1 MATLV
6 SDVERVLGRVK
17 AEPLARRVAE
27 RLRHAIYIG
36 KLQPG
41 EQLVELRIARQIGV
55 GQSSVRE
62 ALKELEHLGLVV
74 KFPNRGTF
82 VVKLSD
88 EESRQIYLVR
98 SELEGLAVRL
108 ALQQNI
114 QGATGH
120 LQQLL
125 HRMLQTAR
133 NRDFQSFIDA
143 DLEFHQA
150 IWRLSGNP
158 YLEQALLHISIRQF
172 AYYRIQAMQG
182 HTHWDMDRLVEKH
195 GEILDRLEGRTRKSS
210 GKIIDELR
218 AIVLRGLS
226 DGHEHVESGTEKRTR
241 KMKK

>member
-1 MATLV
+1 MSTLV
-6 SDVERVLGRVK
+6 SDVGTVLERVK
-17 AEPLARRVAE
+17 AQPLATRVAE
-27 RLRHAIYIG
+27 RLRHAIYMG

-41 EQLVELRIARQIGV
+41 EQLVELRLAAQMGV

-74 KFPNRGTF
+74 KYPNRGTF

-125 HRMLQTAR
+125 NRMRKTAR
-133 NRDFQSFIDA
+133 DRDFKSFIDA
-143 DLEFHQA
+143 DLDFHQA
-150 IWRLSGNP
+150 IWRLSGNA
-158 YLEQALLHISIRQF
+158 YLEEALLHISIRQF
-172 AYYRIQAMQG
+172 AYYRIQAVQG

-195 GEILDRLEGRTRKSS
+195 GEILDRLEGRTHKSS
-210 GKIIDELR
+210 GKIIHELR

-226 DGHEHVESGTEKRTR
+226 DGHEHVESATGKR
-241 KMKK
+241 KPNMKK

>member
-1 MATLV
+1 MAAFV
-6 SDVERVLGRVK
+6 SEMERALDRVK
-17 AEPLARRVAE
+17 AEPLASRVAE
-27 RLRHAIYIG
+27 RLRHAIYTG

-41 EQLVELRIARQIGV
+41 KQLVELRIARQMGV

-108 ALQQNI
+108 ALQHNI
-114 QGATGH
+114 QGATAH
-120 LQQLL
+120 LHELL
-125 HRMLQTAR
+125 SKMRKTAR
-133 NRDFQSFIDA
+133 DRDFKSFIDA

-150 IWRLSGNP
+150 IWRLSSNP

-182 HTHWDMDRLVEKH
+182 HTHWDMDRLVAKH

-226 DGHEHVESGTEKRTR
+226 DGHERMGSKAGKRV
-241 KMKK
+241 K

>member
-1 MATLV
+1 MAAFV
-6 SDVERVLGRVK
+6 SEMERVLDRVK

-27 RLRHAIYIG
+27 RLRHAIYTG

-41 EQLVELRIARQIGV
+41 EQLVELRIARQMGV

-108 ALQQNI
+108 ALQHNI
-114 QGATGH
+114 QGATAH
-120 LQQLL
+120 LHELL
-125 HRMLQTAR
+125 NKMRKTAR
-133 NRDFQSFIDA
+133 DRDFESFIDA

-150 IWRLSGNP
+150 IWRLSNNP

-182 HTHWDMDRLVEKH
+182 HTRWDMDRLVEKH

-226 DGHEHVESGTEKRTR
+226 DGHERMGSKAGKRV
-241 KMKK
+241 K

>member
-88 EESRQIYLVR
+88 EESRQ
-98 SELEGLAVRL
+98 
-108 ALQQNI
+108 
-114 QGATGH
+114 
-120 LQQLL
+120 
-125 HRMLQTAR
+125 
-133 NRDFQSFIDA
+133 
-143 DLEFHQA
+143 
-150 IWRLSGNP
+150 
-158 YLEQALLHISIRQF
+158 F

-182 HTHWDMDRLVEKH
+182 HTHWDMDRLVEKR